1 MLANLNLKNAIHH
14 ENSMKT
20 LPQIT
25 ASAEQLRIISTNN
38 TGAELI
44 RGSAGSGKTTTALL
58 RLRSL
63 SNMIK
68 ARKARRND
76 VTPLKLLLLTFNRT
90 LAGYVRVLAQEQLKD
105 LIEVNTFA
113 KWSHEKLGS
122 PVIFDRDA
130 RGVLNYYASLFPDL
144 DTQYLIKEVEY
155 LLGRFE
161 YESLEDYITAERTG
175 RGVLPRVSATL
186 RRSILDH
193 VVYPY
198 LNKLK
203 DNQWLDWN
211 GLATKM
217 RTDIASLE
225 YDIIIVDES
234 QDFSA
239 NEIRAIMHHLA
250 AEHSVTFVTDTAQR
264 IYARGY
270 TWAEAGVNIASNR
283 SHKLNQ
289 NHRNTRQIAAFA
301 AGILEGITVDAD
313 GSLPNLDAAQTDG
326 PLPKVIVGLYSQQVR
341 WCIDYICRYVN
352 LNVESVAFL
361 KPQGGHWFKFIEQE
375 LQVADI
381 NYVNLT
387 RSQDWP
393 EGSVNVGLCTFH
405 SAKGLEFDYVFIL
418 GFNQENTQYG
428 EEETSDE
435 IRVLRNLLAVAI
447 ARARKHVVV
456 GYKQGEESGLTQY
469 FATDTFDQVNL

>member
-1 MLANLNLKNAIHH
+1 
-14 ENSMKT
+14 MKT
-20 LPQIT
+20 LPPIA
-25 ASAEQLRIISTNN
+25 ASAEQLPIISTNN

-44 RGSAGSGKTTTALL
+44 RGAAGSGKTTTALL

-63 SNMIK
+63 SNMMK
-68 ARKARRND
+68 ARKERRND

-90 LAGYVRVLAQEQLKD
+90 LAGYVRILAQEQLND
-105 LIEVNTFA
+105 VIEVNTFA
-113 KWSHEKLGS
+113 RWAREKLGG
-122 PVIFDRDA
+122 PVISDKETRNA
-130 RGVLNYYASLFPDL
+130 LHNYACSFPDL

-161 YESLEDYITAERTG
+161 YESLEDYITTERTG

-186 RRSILDH
+186 RRSILDQ

-198 LNKLK
+198 LNQLEE
-203 DNQWLDWN
+203 NQWRDWN
-211 GLATKM
+211 GLATNM

-270 TWAEAGVNIASNR
+270 SWVEAGVNIASNR

-289 NHRNTRQIAAFA
+289 NHRNTKQIAAFA
-301 AGILEGITVDAD
+301 AGILEGIVVDAD
-313 GSLPNLDAAQTDG
+313 GSLPNLDAAETEG
-326 PLPKVIVGLYSQQVR
+326 PLPKVIAGLYSKQVS
-341 WCIDYICRYVN
+341 WCLDYIRRNVD

-361 KPQGGHWFKFIEQE
+361 KPQGGRWFDFIRQQ
-375 LQVADI
+375 LQAANI
-381 NYVNLT
+381 GYVDLT
-387 RSQDWP
+387 RSPDWP
-393 EGSVNVGLCTFH
+393 EGSENVGVCTFH

-418 GFNQENTQYG
+418 GFNQENTQHG

-435 IRVLRNLLAVAI
+435 IRVLRNLLAVAV
-447 ARARKHVVV
+447 ARARKHIVV
-456 GYKQGEESGLTQY
+456 GYKQGEQSELTQY
-469 FATDTFDQVNL
+469 FATNTFEQINL